1 MAKGVEFASPPAE
14 RFYGVEA
21 ILKDNSGN
29 WYSLTE
35 PKGHE

>member
-1 MAKGVEFASPPAE
+1 VEFASPPTD

-21 ILKDNSGN
+21 IMKDNSGN

-35 PKGHE
+35 PKGA